1 MNTISSEINNLVANK
16 MEAGIKEKVSSNLCF
31 EALTFVKNQMVYTK
45 EDVILFCAALNLLNT
60 YVKQPDSKIG
70 YDFKGC
76 INRLFIA
83 LMQHN
88 IPGVKISMEISSN
101 KKGGEVAYVIIQI
114 DDVQFSFHQIK
125 LTKNA
130 YLLKQNTD
138 LVHDLE
144 FDGLRKQMCAV
155 SIYEIVKS
163 TLS

>member
-1 MNTISSEINNLVANK
+1 MNTLSIEINNLVANK
-16 MEAGIKEKVSSNLCF
+16 METGIKEKVSSDLCF
-31 EALTFVKNQMVYTK
+31 EALAFVKNQMVYTK
-45 EDVILFCAALNLLNT
+45 EDVIRFCAALNLLNT

-83 LMQHN
+83 LMMHN
-88 IPGVKISMEISSN
+88 ILGVKVGMETSSN
-101 KKGGEVAYVIIQI
+101 KKGSEVAYVIVQI

-130 YLLKQNTD
+130 YLLKHNTN
-138 LVHDLE
+138 LVHNLE

-155 SIYEIVKS
+155 SIYEMVKAA
-163 TLS
+163 

>member
-1 MNTISSEINNLVANK
+1 MNTLSIEINNLVANK
-16 MEAGIKEKVSSNLCF
+16 METGFKEKVSSDLCF
-31 EALTFVKNQMVYTK
+31 EALAFVKNQMVYTK
-45 EDVILFCAALNLLNT
+45 EDVIRFCAALNLLNT

-88 IPGVKISMEISSN
+88 IPGIKVGMEIKTT
-101 KKGGEVAYVIIQI
+101 KKGLEVAYVIVQI

-130 YLLKQNTD
+130 YLLKQNTNI
-138 LVHDLE
+138 VHNLE

-155 SIYEIVKS
+155 SIYEMVKAA
-163 TLS
+163 

>member
-1 MNTISSEINNLVANK
+1 
-16 MEAGIKEKVSSNLCF
+16 METGIKEKVSSDLCF
-31 EALTFVKNQMVYTK
+31 EALAFVKNQMVYTK
-45 EDVILFCAALNLLNT
+45 EDVIRFCAALNLLNT

-88 IPGVKISMEISSN
+88 IPGIKVGMEIKN
-101 KKGGEVAYVIIQI
+101 TKKGLGVAYVIVQI

-130 YLLKQNTD
+130 YLLKQNTNI
-138 LVHDLE
+138 VHNLE

-155 SIYEIVKS
+155 SIYEMVKAA
-163 TLS
+163 

>member
-1 MNTISSEINNLVANK
+1 MNTLSIEINNLVANK
-16 MEAGIKEKVSSNLCF
+16 MEIGIKERVSSDLCF
-31 EALTFVKNQMVYTK
+31 EALAFVKNQMVYTK
-45 EDVILFCAALNLLNT
+45 EDVIRFCAALNLLNT

-83 LMQHN
+83 LLMRN
-88 IPGVKISMEISSN
+88 ITGVKVSMEITSN
-101 KKGGEVAYVIIQI
+101 KKGLEVAYVIVQI

-130 YLLKQNTD
+130 YLLKQNTN

-155 SIYEIVKS
+155 SIYEMVKAA
-163 TLS
+163 

>member
-1 MNTISSEINNLVANK
+1 
-16 MEAGIKEKVSSNLCF
+16 METGIKEKVSSDLCF
-31 EALTFVKNQMVYTK
+31 EALAFVKNQMVYTK
-45 EDVILFCAALNLLNT
+45 EDVIRFCAALNLLNT

-88 IPGVKISMEISSN
+88 IPGIKVGMEIKTT
-101 KKGGEVAYVIIQI
+101 KKGLEVAYVIVQI

-130 YLLKQNTD
+130 YLLKQNTNI
-138 LVHDLE
+138 VHNLE

-155 SIYEIVKS
+155 SIYEMVKAA
-163 TLS
+163 